1 METAYNFLTA
11 KRPCGP
17 KKEAICGATYDLA
30 KTDPNKQE
38 IFESLPDHAFT
49 NIATW
54 ERQLIQDCVH
64 SLDSQLALC
73 LHYATR

>member
-17 KKEAICGATYDLA
+17 KKEAIHGATSNLA

-38 IFESLPDHAFT
+38 IFDSLPDHAFT

-54 ERQLIQDCVH
+54 ERQLIQECVR
-64 SLDSQLALC
+64 SLCGQ
-73 LHYATR
+73 

>member
-11 KRPCGP
+11 KRQCGP
-17 KKEAICGATYDLA
+17 KKEAIRGATYDLA

-54 ERQLIQDCVH
+54 ERQLIQERVR
-64 SLDSQLALC
+64 SLRGQ
-73 LHYATR
+73 